1 MSNVICVQCRK
12 VVDYNIK
19 EIEQMTVIKKEEIV
33 YKEKVAYCKNCGEEV
48 WVEEL
53 EKWNVLEPIN
63 VYCKKK
69 GLISPRQVQELL
81 DRYNIGK
88 RPLAELLN
96 WGEITISRFLEGQL
110 PTKTYS
116 DKLLEL
122 YNCPDCFLTL
132 LKRNKDKLTSVAFRK
147 AYNATNLLLPEE
159 SCESIKLDREEYKY
173 NVEKVG
179 VVIVSFNKYN
189 RYRGEECRKTIC
201 SC

>member
-88 RPLAELLN
+88 RPLAELLD

-132 LKRNKDKLTSVAFRK
+132 LKRNKDKWTSVAFRK
-147 AYNATNLLLPEE
+147 AYNAANLFLPEE

-179 VVIVSFNKYN
+179 VVILAFNKYN
-189 RYRGEECRKTIC
+189 RYRGEECKKTIC
-201 SC
+201 NC